1 MVFPHLVPTPALG
14 ILRRM
19 DKEKLLS
26 YLKGMDRRLRSPAVL
41 CVYGSGACIL
51 LDEPDRTSL
60 DLDVAGPY
68 SQADFADLE
77 QAATAA
83 GLPVNPD
90 EHYRGEHIEWVPAL
104 RLCLPR
110 PTLETEL
117 ILWQGAKLT
126 VKTVSVTQLI
136 ASKLI
141 RYDAIDRSD
150 VQYLCVQRRPSFAD
164 IEAAVAQLPP
174 PFDRDSVVVD
184 NLENLRT
191 DLALWEET

>member
-1 MVFPHLVPTPALG
+1 
-14 ILRRM
+14 M
-19 DKEKLLS
+19 DKAKLLS
-26 YLKGMDRRLRSPAVL
+26 YLNSIDRELRSPAVL

-90 EHYRGEHIEWVPAL
+90 EHYRGEHIEWVSAL
-104 RLCLPR
+104 RLCLSR
-110 PTLETEL
+110 PMPETEFV
-117 ILWQGAKLT
+117 LWQGARLT
-126 VKTVSVTQLI
+126 VKTVSVSQLI

-150 VQYLCVQRRPSFAD
+150 VQYLCVQRQPSFEEIAV
-164 IEAAVAQLPP
+164 AAAQLPP
-174 PFDRDSVVVD
+174 PFNRDPVVLD
-184 NLENLRT
+184 NLANLKT
-191 DLALWEET
+191 DLALWQEA